1 MDENLA
7 IALLCGVVSMCLS
20 TLMPCV
26 LKDSK
31 DPLLSKVQ
39 KVFNTNREVIIVS
52 SVIVA
57 VTAYLALSLYP
68 IIMPEETASDD
79 AMSQA
84 ILMQLLGQ
92 KMK

>member
-1 MDENLA
+1 MDENLV
-7 IALLCGVVSMCLS
+7 IALLCGIVSMCLS
-20 TLMPCV
+20 IVMPCV

-68 IIMPEETASDD
+68 IIVKEEVSDED

-84 ILMQLLGQ
+84 LVMQLLGH